1 MIFPRS
7 RLPKKS
13 LNWKSNLVW
22 SMQVS
27 AWFSNIPFHLQQ
39 IWMHTLVAINLESYQ
54 RSIPSFCA
62 LPSEVAYAVL
72 LESYSLAVKPSH
84 SELGNMGSIPARCWN
99 FIASSPFCVALC
111 QGPGLRRHSAWQTP
125 TCAGPEH
132 GQWLNLLY
140 SLEAK
145 VPEKALPLFFLALS
159 KILNKQWPT
168 LTVFQTSPPCIPT
181 DWYFSPESPPK

>member
-1 MIFPRS
+1 MDSGSVTQKMIFPRS

-84 SELGNMGSIPARCWN
+84 SELGNMGSNTAGCWKFQPSLSHFAWHWVCQCTDTSN
-99 FIASSPFCVALC
+99 FMLLPWSFLTGSVISWKTWAS
-111 QGPGLRRHSAWQTP
+111 
-125 TCAGPEH
+125 
-132 GQWLNLLY
+132 
-140 SLEAK
+140 
-145 VPEKALPLFFLALS
+145 
-159 KILNKQWPT
+159 
-168 LTVFQTSPPCIPT
+168 
-181 DWYFSPESPPK
+181 